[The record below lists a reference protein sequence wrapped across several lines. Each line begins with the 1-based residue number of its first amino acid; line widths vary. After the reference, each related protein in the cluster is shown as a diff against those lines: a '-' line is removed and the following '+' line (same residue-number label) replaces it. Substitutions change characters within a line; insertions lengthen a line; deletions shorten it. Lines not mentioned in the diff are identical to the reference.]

1 MQILCGKEQ
10 AGAGAGVCS
19 TLLVQSEVKPHCLLL
34 VLANRTELS
43 SKLQLLEKHQSDL
56 SELGIQDFREQDVR
70 SHQSY
75 SQSTLIALVTSGIL
89 LAVLGI
95 TGYFL
100 MNRRS
105 WSPTGERLGEDPYYT
120 ENGGG
125 QSYSSGPEASPEAQG
140 KASVN
145 PGAQENGTGQATSR
159 NGHSARQHVVADT
172 EL

>member
-1 MQILCGKEQ
+1 MLCEEEQ
-10 AGAGAGVCS
+10 ADTDAGAQICS
-19 TLLVQSEVKPHCLLL
+19 LLLAQSEVRPQCLLL
-34 VLANRTELS
+34 VLANRTEIS
-43 SKLQLLEKHQSDL
+43 SKLQLMKKHQSYL
-56 SELGIQDFREQDVR
+56 RKLGILGFTEQDVA
-70 SHQSY
+70 SHQSH
-75 SQSTLIALVTSGIL
+75 SRKTLIALVTSGTL

-125 QSYSSGPEASPEAQG
+125 QGYSSGPGTSPEAQG

-145 PGAQENGTGQATSR
+145 RGAQENGTGQATSR